1 MKRHNRR
8 RHVAIGAIVTAISGA
23 MLANAAPGA
32 GIPAP
37 PGSVFTVDN
46 ESGTAR
52 TIDVVNF
59 YDTRFELTLSDQQKA
74 DLIAF
79 LRSL

>member
-1 MKRHNRR
+1 
-8 RHVAIGAIVTAISGA
+8 
-23 MLANAAPGA
+23 
-32 GIPAP
+32 
-37 PGSVFTVDN
+37 VFTVDN

-79 LRSL
+79 LRSP